1 VSIKAIEGG
10 LGDLSID
17 DSNAVALSTDTF
29 DTFNP
34 FPELATELRLKTWG
48 YAAAEPKVVEIVWED
63 SQNCWKVSARHV
75 FSEVSNFWNLKEV
88 SQGYHLVCERPRE
101 TARALITMLLLEQR

>member
-17 DSNAVALSTDTF
+17 DSSAVALSTDTF
-29 DTFNP
+29 DTFTP
-34 FPELATELRLKTWG
+34 FPELATELHLKTWG

-63 SQNCWKVSARHV
+63 SQNCWTGVKE
-75 FSEVSNFWNLKEV
+75 SECPSCLLRGE
-88 SQGYHLVCERPRE
+88 Q
-101 TARALITMLLLEQR
+101 LLELRK